1 MQVYAKGAFAMTQKL
16 EKRRARAVQGFTII
30 EVMIVLAIAGLI
42 LLIVFLAVP
51 ALQRSS
57 RNTQRK
63 TDVSAVL
70 AAVDDYENNNG
81 GALPTTGAGSGFSV
95 SGGTLTISGTNA
107 ASATAKLGYYS
118 NVTLSTSAPGT
129 LPAAS
134 DTVTIYEQTRCSS
147 PTTPTG
153 GNARQVAAVYGV
165 ETGSGT
171 YAWQCQEG

>member
-1 MQVYAKGAFAMTQKL
+1 MTQKL

-70 AAVDDYENNNG
+70 AAVDDFENNNG
-81 GALPTTGAGSGFSV
+81 GTAPPANSFAIGTD
-95 SGGTLTISGTNA
+95 GTLTISSTGM
-107 ASATAKLGYYS
+107 ASATAKLGYYKS
-118 NVTLSTSAPGT
+118 GQVTVQTAYQNVTGNPTG
-129 LPAAS
+129 
-134 DTVTIYEQTRCSS
+134 DQVTIYEGTRCASATSS
-147 PTTPTG
+147 AQ
-153 GNARQVAAVYGV
+153 GNNRQVAAVYAV
-165 ETGSGT
+165 ETGGGT